1 MLREADFHIPPI
13 IPDHTSI
20 YALEVLGHF
29 KGLNPEMGF
38 AENLGVLINMNEMES
53 TVDAEHQRRL
63 MANTDNRCFDQ
74 AIPRTKTL
82 QHVSQFSP
90 VERSYG
96 TKYPG
101 ESGNA
106 LQNLCQQLIDR
117 LNSYQMIAVGQLD
130 HAGAEAVVVRP
141 SRRRSKP
148 NAP

>member
-1 MLREADFHIPPI
+1 MTESLLREADFHIAPI
-13 IPDHTSI
+13 IPDHASI

-38 AENLGVLINMNEMES
+38 AENLGVLINMSEMQS
-53 TVDAEHQRRL
+53 SVGAEHHRRL
-63 MANTDNRCFDQ
+63 MGNPSNRYFEQ
-74 AIPRTKTL
+74 AIPRTKML

-117 LNSYQMIAVGQLD
+117 LA
-130 HAGAEAVVVRP
+130 AA
-141 SRRRSKP
+141 
-148 NAP
+148 NA